1 MISGMFLVFGTFT
14 IAAGVLLV
22 LTIVLMLAESRRSE
36 LGVLRAIGVTRSD
49 ARALAVMEGVVI
61 ASLSGVLGSLLG
73 LLLARG
79 ISAGFS
85 SIFAV
90 QAQIYSPLP
99 GSLIR
104 YLLDGLGAFYLQCS
118 RYGLLLCGLL
128 DSTLLSTAWR
138 HAKGAERFAMAIV
151 TVSNLYFSRCCT
163 RFASSNHLR
172 F

>member
-1 MISGMFLVFGTFT
+1 MFLVFGTFT

-36 LGVLRAIGVTRSD
+36 LGVMRAIGVTRSD

-61 ASLSGVLGSLLG
+61 AAVSGVIGSLIG
-73 LLLARG
+73 LLLAMG

-85 SIFAV
+85 SILPV

-118 RYGLLLCGLL
+118 RYGLLFCGLR
-128 DSTLLSTAWR
+128 DSTLLQHCVAACKECRAACHGHCYWFKS
-138 HAKGAERFAMAIV
+138 V
-151 TVSNLYFSRCCT
+151 L
-163 RFASSNHLR
+163 
-172 F
+172 